1 MRGTW
6 RKFAAMKQPLPAETA
21 AAPLANA
28 SPSLW
33 LESDTAAYL
42 NVEPRTCRLWRTT
55 RGLPFIR
62 ISSKAVR
69 YRKADVDTW
78 LDRRRCQTGK
88 EGAR

>member
-6 RKFAAMKQPLPAETA
+6 RKFAAMQNNTPTPTQNNTPP
-21 AAPLANA
+21 AAPLWVEEQVA
-28 SPSLW
+28 
-33 LESDTAAYL
+33 EYL
-42 NVEPRTCRLWRTT
+42 AIEPRTCRLWRTA

-69 YRKADVDTW
+69 YRKADIDAW

-88 EGAR
+88 GGAR

>member
-1 MRGTW
+1 
-6 RKFAAMKQPLPAETA
+6 MKKLLPTPTA
-21 AAPLANA
+21 AAAFANTSSA
-28 SPSLW
+28 LW

-69 YRKADVDTW
+69 YRKADVDAW
-78 LDRRRCQTGK
+78 LDRRRCATGK
-88 EGAR
+88 AGAR

>member
-6 RKFAAMKQPLPAETA
+6 RKFAAMQNNTPTPTQNNTPP
-21 AAPLANA
+21 AAPLWVEEQVA
-28 SPSLW
+28 
-33 LESDTAAYL
+33 EYL
-42 NVEPRTCRLWRTT
+42 AIEPRTCRLWRTA

-69 YRKADVDTW
+69 YRKADIDAW

-88 EGAR
+88 VGAR